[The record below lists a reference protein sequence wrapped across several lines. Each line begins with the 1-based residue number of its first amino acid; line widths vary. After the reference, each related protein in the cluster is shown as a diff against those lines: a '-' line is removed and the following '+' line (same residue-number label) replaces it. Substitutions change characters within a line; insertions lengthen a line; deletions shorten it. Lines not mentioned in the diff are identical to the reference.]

1 MKIAMIGQKIIP
13 SRTGGI
19 EVHVLELAKRMV
31 EQGHEVDVICR
42 KSHCEL
48 KTCSQK
54 GIKPKCKYC
63 DIDILCVSNIKT
75 KSLDAISYAFFA
87 TLKSLFK
94 GYDIIHYHAL
104 GPSTM
109 AFIPRIFGKKVVC
122 TVHGLDWQRDKWGS
136 FATNY
141 LKFGEFAS
149 ARFANKTITVGEKLV
164 EYYKK
169 KYNKEVVYIP
179 NGIDKPQIVQPD
191 IIRSKYQLEKNQYIL
206 FLARL
211 VPEKGCHLLIEAFKK
226 SNINKKLVIAG
237 GSSHSDDYENSLH
250 VLGKDDDRIVFTGF
264 ITGKVLEEL
273 YSNAYLYVLP
283 SSIEGLP
290 ISLLEAL
297 SYGNCCLVSNIEE
310 NIAVIKNGE
319 KLMGHTFISGDED
332 SLKQELSYLVENLDI
347 VNEHKGKAVKY
358 VLDKFNWNNVVE
370 DTVEVY
376 RSTIKYPRRRT
387 K

>member
-19 EVHVLELAKRMV
+19 EIHVLELSKRMV
-31 EQGHEVDVICR
+31 KQGHEVDVFCR
-42 KSHCEL
+42 KSYCEL

-54 GIKPKCKYC
+54 GIKQECKYN
-63 DIDILCVSNIKT
+63 DINIICVFNINT
-75 KSLDAISYAFFA
+75 KRLDSISYTFFA

-94 GYDIIHYHAL
+94 SYDIIHYHAL

-109 AFIPRIFGKKVVC
+109 AFIPRLFGEKVIC
-122 TVHGLDWQRDKWGS
+122 TVHGLDWQREKWGS
-136 FATNY
+136 FATIY
-141 LKFGEFAS
+141 LKIGEFAS
-149 ARFANKTITVGEKLV
+149 AKFANKTITVGEKLV
-164 EYYKK
+164 GYYKR

-179 NGIDKPQIVQPD
+179 NGIEKPQIVQAD
-191 IIRSKYQLEKNQYIL
+191 IIQSKYRLEKDQFIL

-250 VLGKDDDRIVFTGF
+250 ELGKEDERIIFTGF
-264 ITGKVLEEL
+264 ITGKILEEL
-273 YSNAYLYVLP
+273 YSNAYVYVLP

-310 NIAVIKNGE
+310 NIAVIKNE
-319 KLMGHTFISGDED
+319 EQLMGHTFISGDEN
-332 SLKQELSYLVENLDI
+332 SLKQELSYLVDNIEQ
-347 VNEHKGKAVKY
+347 VKAHKDKAAKH
-358 VLDKFNWNNVVE
+358 VLDNFNWDNVVE

-376 RSTIKYPRRRT
+376 KSTVKYARRRA